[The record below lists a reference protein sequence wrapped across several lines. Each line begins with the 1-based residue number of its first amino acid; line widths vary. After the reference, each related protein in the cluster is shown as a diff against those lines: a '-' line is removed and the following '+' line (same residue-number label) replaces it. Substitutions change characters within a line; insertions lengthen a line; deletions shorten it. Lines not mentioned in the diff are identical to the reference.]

1 MRKFTISPSGARLQ
15 FTIIVFV
22 LYIAHSTFYI
32 PVYAQTDLSVVNQKV
47 CFRFEEDMNK
57 LAAIMEEVRDRNGI
71 TETRVAFGGSDT
83 PIKSADYWIN
93 YAAEAIAFQKAQKY
107 TSQNQ
112 LKSSLEILKGK
123 ALKAKSAVGKAIDSD
138 E

>member
-1 MRKFTISPSGARLQ
+1 MRKFTIYNLQ

-22 LYIAHSTFYI
+22 LYIVHSTFYI

-57 LAAIMEEVRDRNGI
+57 LAAIMEEVRDRKGI
-71 TETRVAFGGSDT
+71 TETRVAFGGLDT
-83 PIKSADYWIN
+83 PIKQADYWIN
-93 YAAEAIAFQKAQKY
+93 FAAESIAFQKAQKY

-112 LKSSLEILKGK
+112 LKSALEILKGK
-123 ALKAKSAVGKAIDSD
+123 ILKAKSAVGKAIDSD

>member
-1 MRKFTISPSGARLQ
+1 MRKFTIYNLQ

-22 LYIAHSTFYI
+22 LYIVHSTFYI

-57 LAAIMEEVRDRNGI
+57 LAAIMEEVRDRKGI

-83 PIKSADYWIN
+83 PIKQADYWIN
-93 YAAEAIAFQKAQKY
+93 FAAESIAFQKAQKY

-112 LKSSLEILKGK
+112 LKSALEILKGK
-123 ALKAKSAVGKAIDSD
+123 ILKAKSAVGKAIDSD